1 MTTFARARYRLIPI
15 ASTGGRF
22 IEFAPY
28 VASINDDGLV
38 AFQATL
44 YGGGSGVFT
53 GDGATITAV
62 TDPASGPVREVA
74 SHPDL
79 NGSGDVCFYGALAS
93 GERGVFGVR
102 EGEPTRLANS
112 HGPLGPTMNEAGA
125 VAYRAPTQPGQ
136 GGIFTVLG
144 GSTVEIARTGERFGE
159 FHGLPVIDRV
169 GRVAFRA
176 DLRTGGQGVYVGDG
190 SRTTAIVESGAE
202 FGSIASFPSM
212 NAEGA
217 VAFCATRRDGGSGV
231 FLSTGGKLDRLVD
244 SGGGFESFR
253 GVLINSAG
261 AVALIA
267 TPAGGGL
274 GLFTGPDSARDG
286 LLSIG
291 SPLLGSVVAE
301 FALNPVSVNE
311 AGQLAIRARLED
323 QRQFILRGDPG

>member
-1 MTTFARARYRLIPI
+1 
-15 ASTGGRF
+15 
-22 IEFAPY
+22 
-28 VASINDDGLV
+28 
-38 AFQATL
+38 
-44 YGGGSGVFT
+44 VFT

-79 NGSGDVCFYGALAS
+79 NGNGEVCFYGALAS

-102 EGEPTRLANS
+102 EGVLTRLADA

-125 VAYRAPTQPGQ
+125 VAYRAPTRSGQ

-144 GSTVEIARTGERFGE
+144 GSTLEIARAGERFGE
-159 FHGLPVIDRV
+159 FHGLPVIDRD

-190 SRTTAIVESGAE
+190 SRTTAIAETGAE
-202 FGSIASFPSM
+202 LDSIAPFPTM
-212 NAEGA
+212 NAGGT
-217 VAFCATRRDGGSGV
+217 VAFCAARRDGGAGV
-231 FLSTGGKLDRLVD
+231 FLSTGGRLERLVD
-244 SGGGFESFR
+244 SGGFESFR

-261 AVALIA
+261 PVALIA
-267 TPAGGGL
+267 TPAAGRL

-291 SPLLGSVVAE
+291 SSLLGSAVAE

-323 QRQFILRGDPG
+323 QRQFILRADPG